1 MRQSTAQSRH
11 QLLPACG
18 ACGACKWCVSA
29 GRRCSGCG
37 LSSSAYGPRPSTQ
50 TRPFSSVSALVAAAF
65 GPAVGS
71 AVAMSRERHAVAQL
85 ATGGSCI
92 DAIRPT
98 PVGMA
103 AASGSPTAALLAAI
117 AWQGQQDFAATAAPI
132 GVCRGRECGN
142 QQPSHVIS
150 SSLHVMHA
158 AHANGAY
165 QQAAAASTVRV
176 ASGDGPR
183 ATCSRSGSYSRQLH
197 RR

>member
-1 MRQSTAQSRH
+1 
-11 QLLPACG
+11 
-18 ACGACKWCVSA
+18 
-29 GRRCSGCG
+29 
-37 LSSSAYGPRPSTQ
+37 
-50 TRPFSSVSALVAAAF
+50 
-65 GPAVGS
+65 
-71 AVAMSRERHAVAQL
+71 
-85 ATGGSCI
+85 
-92 DAIRPT
+92 
-98 PVGMA
+98 MA

-176 ASGDGPR
+176 ASGDGGRERHAGAPV
-183 ATCSRSGSYSRQLH
+183 ATGATRIDASPTPVGMAAASANQQQLLWLPSNGRCLQSRSSLPRPIGACRGRECGNQQPTHVVSSSPHVVHAMPGSARLS
-197 RR
+197 

>member
-18 ACGACKWCVSA
+18 AACRLSVLITKRASRARVA
-29 GRRCSGCG
+29 SGD
-37 LSSSAYGPRPSTQ
+37 
-50 TRPFSSVSALVAAAF
+50 
-65 GPAVGS
+65 VG
-71 AVAMSRERHAVAQL
+71 RERHAVAPV
-85 ATGGSCI
+85 ATGATRI
-92 DAIRPT
+92 DASPT

>member
-1 MRQSTAQSRH
+1 MRQSAAHSRH
-11 QLLPACG
+11 QLLPVPGVCA
-18 ACGACKWCVSA
+18 ACKWCIAASRWCSDVNVSN
-29 GRRCSGCG
+29 G
-37 LSSSAYGPRPSTQ
+37 AYGPRSPTQ

-85 ATGGSCI
+85 ATGGSCV
-92 DAIRPT
+92 DARPT

-117 AWQGQQDFAATAAPI
+117 AWQGQQGFAATAAPI
-132 GVCRGRECGN
+132 GVCRGRECGSR
-142 QQPSHVIS
+142 QPSHVIS

>member
-18 ACGACKWCVSA
+18 ACGACEWCVSA

-37 LSSSAYGPRPSTQ
+37 FGSSAYGLRASTQ
-50 TRPFSSVSALVAAAF
+50 TRPFSSVSA
-65 GPAVGS
+65 PAVGS

-85 ATGGSCI
+85 ATGGSCV
-92 DAIRPT
+92 DARPT

>member
-1 MRQSTAQSRH
+1 M
-11 QLLPACG
+11 G
-18 ACGACKWCVSA
+18 
-29 GRRCSGCG
+29 
-37 LSSSAYGPRPSTQ
+37 
-50 TRPFSSVSALVAAAF
+50 
-65 GPAVGS
+65 
-71 AVAMSRERHAVAQL
+71 RERHAVAQV
-85 ATGGSCI
+85 ATAGSCI
-92 DAIRPT
+92 DARPT

-183 ATCSRSGSYSRQLH
+183 ATCSRSGSYRRQLH
-197 RR
+197 RRQADSGRHGRCIAANQQPLPPLAAIEWQVQVLAAQVFAATADWRVSRP

>member
-1 MRQSTAQSRH
+1 MRMVRSGR
-11 QLLPACG
+11 PG
-18 ACGACKWCVSA
+18 A
-29 GRRCSGCG
+29 
-37 LSSSAYGPRPSTQ
+37 
-50 TRPFSSVSALVAAAF
+50 TR
-65 GPAVGS
+65 
-71 AVAMSRERHAVAQL
+71 
-85 ATGGSCI
+85 I
-92 DAIRPT
+92 DASPT

-165 QQAAAASTVRV
+165 QQAAAASTVRS
-176 ASGDGPR
+176 AR
-183 ATCSRSGSYSRQLH
+183 RSKWRWAKSDMQSLR
-197 RR
+197 